1 MISRMHRISPL
12 CCAVLL
18 GLSGVTAL
26 RAQSEDSS
34 QSAQSGQAAPSSQSG
49 SQVQPAAPVKNEAV
63 APQEPSS
70 VTVSKPANQDPL
82 AASRVSFPD
91 VAPSPAMPQGQ
102 TLAVSGDYILRPGDT
117 IEMIIYKEN
126 DLSIRSR
133 IGKDGKVQ
141 LPLLG
146 VVKLSGLSVTQ
157 ATEFLRARYDADYIV
172 SPQIYLNILAYSTV
186 KFTIIGQV
194 NKPGAYEYAESEPLD
209 LLQAI
214 GMAGGFTRIAD
225 RGHVRVKRR
234 EGNAVKTIKVN
245 AKKLTDSNVDRF
257 MVETGDV
264 IDVGESWY

>member
-1 MISRMHRISPL
+1 M
-12 CCAVLL
+12 
-18 GLSGVTAL
+18 
-26 RAQSEDSS
+26 RAQSEASA
-34 QSAQSGQAAPSSQSG
+34 QSAQSGNATSSSQSG
-49 SQVQPAAPVKNEAV
+49 SQVQATAPVKNDAV
-63 APQEPSS
+63 APQEPST
-70 VTVSKPANQDPL
+70 VTVSKSANPTPMPASQP
-82 AASRVSFPD
+82 SVPD
-91 VAPSPAMPQGQ
+91 FAPAPAMPQGQ

-146 VVKLSGLSVTQ
+146 VVKLSGLSVSQ
-157 ATEFLRARYDADYIV
+157 ATEFLRSRYDADFIV
-172 SPQIYLNILAYSTV
+172 SPQIYLNIIAYSTV

-234 EGNAVKTIKVN
+234 EGTAVKTIKVN

-257 MVETGDV
+257 MIETGDV
-264 IDVGESWY
+264 IDIGESWY